1 MCLGWGNRVVT
12 AKLTLL
18 ALLCSYVN
26 YSNIAAR
33 VVRNA
38 LKADL
43 RADAV
48 KRDESH
54 IKFTPWINGK
64 PASKYSVPC
73 PHRFPLS
80 SSRTRDLI
88 SPQSIR

>member
-18 ALLCSYVN
+18 ALLFCSYVN

-64 PASKYSVPC
+64 PASKYSVPLC
-73 PHRFPLS
+73 PQRVPLS

-88 SPQSIR
+88 SP